1 MRRQLGTYRDQYLNG
16 TFQKLIKIAISHF
29 RPGLNFV
36 EAFEKWAVDRE
47 TWSEPL
53 YPKCCYGPA
62 YILTPESVHG
72 IVNAYEKSLV
82 TFSKFEDI
90 YITGTQ
96 LFFLLT
102 KVFLKWF
109 LTGNVQVNLDQI
121 FLGD

>member
-1 MRRQLGTYRDQYLNG
+1 MPRPLGTYNYPNLHS
-16 TFQKLIKIAISHF
+16 TLQKLLKIAITHC

-90 YITGTQ
+90 YITGTI
-96 LFFLLT
+96 FFLP
-102 KVFLKWF
+102 FF
-109 LTGNVQVNLDQI
+109 CS
-121 FLGD
+121 

>member
-1 MRRQLGTYRDQYLNG
+1 MMRHQLGKYGNLNLNCL
-16 TFQKLIKIAISHF
+16 FQKLIKISHF

-90 YITGTQ
+90 YITGTI
-96 LFFLLT
+96 FFLP
-102 KVFLKWF
+102 FF
-109 LTGNVQVNLDQI
+109 CS
-121 FLGD
+121 